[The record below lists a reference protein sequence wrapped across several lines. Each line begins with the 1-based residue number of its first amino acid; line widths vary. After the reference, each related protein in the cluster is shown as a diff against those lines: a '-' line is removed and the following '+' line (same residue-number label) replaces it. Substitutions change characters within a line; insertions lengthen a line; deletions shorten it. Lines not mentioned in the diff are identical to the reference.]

1 MKKVFSIILLFIAL
15 FALSSCKDEND
26 VTVLIKNGD
35 KVVEIIV
42 DDKDITEGMTMEQL
56 LLSDE
61 YKDKFKADMVDGAYG
76 KYINGIYE
84 ITPDPSKGEYISVY
98 TTLFDYTFGEAVVV
112 NEIEFKAASVGVSE
126 LMIVAGAAYM
136 FSLEAWV
143 AE

>member
-1 MKKVFSIILLFIAL
+1 MNL
-15 FALSSCKDEND
+15 
-26 VTVLIKNGD
+26 KN
-35 KVVEIIV
+35 
-42 DDKDITEGMTMEQL
+42 KDITEGMTLEQL
-56 LLSDE
+56 LVSDE

>member
-61 YKDKFKADMVDGAYG
+61 YKDKFKADMVDSAYG

-84 ITPDPSKGEYISVY
+84 ITPDSSKGEYISVY
-98 TTLFDYTFGEAVVV
+98 TTLFDYTFGGAVVV

>member
-1 MKKVFSIILLFIAL
+1 MKKVFSVILLFIAL

-42 DDKDITEGMTMEQL
+42 DDKDITEGMTLEQL

-76 KYINGIYE
+76 KYINGIYG

>member
-42 DDKDITEGMTMEQL
+42 DDKDITEKMTLEQL

-84 ITPDPSKGEYISVY
+84 ITPDSSKGEYISVY

>member
-84 ITPDPSKGEYISVY
+84 ITPDSSKGEYISVY

>member
-61 YKDKFKADMVDGAYG
+61 YKYKFKADMVDGAYG

-84 ITPDPSKGEYISVY
+84 ITPDSSKGEYISVY

>member
-42 DDKDITEGMTMEQL
+42 DDKDITEGMTLEQL

-76 KYINGIYE
+76 KYINRIYE
-84 ITPDPSKGEYISVY
+84 ITPDSSKGEYISVY